1 MHDFPFGSDKIL
13 GLLSFLAL
21 FLLYESL
28 IDVKVRR
35 LLVFVVKYAE
45 KLLLV
50 IQFISLLI
58 RIAVSFIRKIP

>member
-1 MHDFPFGSDKIL
+1 VHDFPFGSDKIL